1 MELQVQKR
9 EKFGRAVKSLRREGL
24 IPAELY
30 GHGIANEHLSVPAK
44 EFAKVLKTAG
54 ENTIVNIVLNGE
66 KRPVLIN
73 DVNKNY
79 ITNEFLSVDF
89 YQVRMDEKITARIPV
104 LFIGESAG
112 VKAGGILIKVMQE
125 IEVEALPADLP
136 KNIEVDLS
144 TLDEI
149 GKSFMVKD
157 LKSIKGVEFLAEP
170 QSVIVT
176 VKEFQEEKAPEVA
189 PVAPT
194 AETAA
199 PAAGETAA
207 PEQGTK
213 AAE

>member
-9 EKFGRAVKSLRREGL
+9 EKFGRQVKSLRQEGL

-30 GHGIANEHLSVPAK
+30 GHGIANEHISVSAK
-44 EFAKVLKTAG
+44 DFAKALKTAG

-66 KRPVLIN
+66 KRPVLIY
-73 DVNKNY
+73 DVKKNY

-104 LFIGESAG
+104 LFNGESAG

-125 IEVEALPADLP
+125 IEVEALPSDLP

-144 TLDEI
+144 ALDEI

-157 LKSIKGVEFLAEP
+157 LKPIKGVEFLVEP

-189 PVAPT
+189 APT
-194 AETAA
+194 VEAAA
-199 PAAGETAA
+199 PAAETAA
-207 PEQGTK
+207 PEQGEQKTS
-213 AAE
+213 